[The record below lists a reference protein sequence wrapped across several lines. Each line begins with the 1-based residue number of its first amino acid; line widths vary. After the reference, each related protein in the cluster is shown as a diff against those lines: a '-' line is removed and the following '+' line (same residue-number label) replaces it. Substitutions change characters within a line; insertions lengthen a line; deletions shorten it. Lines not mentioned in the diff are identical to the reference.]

1 VKDERT
7 GEHFFLTKGALESVG
22 RGTQSVPQSLRTLC
36 DSYTK
41 TGFRVIAMASKRITD
56 EDLLDIEMKSED
68 YFYKDL
74 TMNGVLVFE
83 NGLKADTIDMIKQL
97 KRCRISMAIVSGD
110 NEYACAYNAY
120 KIGIMDPKE
129 SLYFI
134 NFEPISKK
142 LDVIKIRYLDGNLQ
156 ISELDGHNNDI
167 VAYLGEIFNDV
178 NQHQT
183 LTTLNL
189 EETQHLNESVYE
201 AKVQLCMRDYH
212 FMLNNSSIEFLRSE
226 NFLESN
232 ILAKTRVFARM
243 IPSSKAEVLTVYK
256 GMLKHDHRIAFVG
269 DGSNDVRAM
278 KVADV
283 GVSFLGCEASISAG
297 FSIPFEQINK
307 LPTVFAEGKACLDI
321 CVSLFKYICFY
332 SLLLFAAC
340 MIVYLKNVDFSN
352 GMYYIMDLFI
362 IIPLSIFMCFHG
374 ASKLVDKYPI
384 STLFTKEIIISL
396 FCHWMIFITSG
407 LLAAIQLDNIA
418 TLMNLSQNSV
428 VFGIFLIAILD
439 LLLLCVLFTRSEP
452 FRVSM
457 TTNAWLVGHILI
469 CLAIFLYIAYGSY
482 SEFFNKGIAWFDD
495 LLGVD

>member
-1 VKDERT
+1 M
-7 GEHFFLTKGALESVG
+7 
-22 RGTQSVPQSLRTLC
+22 PQNLKSLC
-36 DSYTK
+36 DNYTK
-41 TGFRVIAMASKRITD
+41 TGFRVIAMASKRLNE
-56 EDLLDIEMKSED
+56 EDMVDIESKNED
-68 YFYKDL
+68 FFYSDL
-74 TMNGVLVFE
+74 SMNGVLVFE
-83 NGLKADTIDMIKQL
+83 NSLKEDTIDMIKQL
-97 KRCRISMAIVSGD
+97 KRCRISMALVSGD

-142 LDVIKIRYLDGNLQ
+142 LSVSKIRYIDGHLQ
-156 ISELDGHNNDI
+156 INELDSRDNDI

-183 LTTLNL
+183 LSTSNI
-189 EETQHLNESVYE
+189 EETQFLNASVFPGE
-201 AKVQLCMRDYH
+201 VKLHMRDYH

-226 NFLESN
+226 NFLQSN
-232 ILAKTRVFARM
+232 ILSKTRVFARM

-256 GMLKHDHRIAFVG
+256 AMLKHDHRIAFVG

-297 FSIPFEQINK
+297 FSIPFEKINK

-332 SLLLFAAC
+332 SLLLFASC
-340 MIVYLKNVDFSN
+340 MIIYLMNIDFSN

-374 ASKLVDKYPI
+374 ASKLVNKYPI
-384 STLFTKEIIISL
+384 STLFTKEIILSL
-396 FCHWMIFITSG
+396 LCHWTIFITSG
-407 LLAAIQLDNIA
+407 LLATIQLNNIA
-418 TLMNLSQNSV
+418 NAMNLNPNTV
-428 VFGIFLIAILD
+428 IFGMFLLAILD
-439 LLLLCVLFTRSEP
+439 LLLLCVLFTRSDP
-452 FRVSM
+452 FRVSFAH
-457 TTNAWLVGHILI
+457 NGWLVGHIFI
-469 CLAIFLYIAYGSY
+469 CVLIFLYLAYGDGSLFLRN
-482 SEFFNKGIAWFDD
+482 SVEWFDGI
-495 LLGVD
+495 LGVI